1 MKRVFAFLTGCA
13 LLSRPGHAT
22 AQGGVAFGPGLRQLS
37 AAAMRAP
44 PEVEEA
50 VMQKYAAGN
59 ASEVKS
65 VAEERAMGKTA
76 PDTVAAGTAKS
87 SEANRALL
95 KACCEKIIKDW
106 QRIYYLNNRNGKM
119 KLQIRGIYTR
129 GEAIFFSLRLTNRS
143 PLDYDVDS
151 IRFFLTQKEKG
162 VHPAP
167 RVKTVSPVYVYDS
180 ATLIKGYGRV
190 NSVIVLPRLTLG
202 KGKRLLIEVLEK
214 NGERQLQVQAS
225 NFTLENAKLI

>member
-13 LLSRPGHAT
+13 LLSRPGYAQG
-22 AQGGVAFGPGLRQLS
+22 QGGVAYGPGLRQLS

-50 VMQKYAAGN
+50 VMQKYAAVN
-59 ASEVKS
+59 AAEVKS
-65 VAEERAMGKTA
+65 VAEECAMGRTA
-76 PDTVAAGTAKS
+76 LDTTAAGTGRSGEVNK
-87 SEANRALL
+87 ALL

-129 GEAIFFSLRLTNRS
+129 GEAIFISLRLINRS

-151 IRFFLTQKEKG
+151 IRFSLTQKEKG

-167 RVKTVSPVYVYDS
+167 RVKILSPVYVYDS

-190 NSVIVLPRLTLG
+190 TSVIVLPRLTLG
-202 KGKRLLIEVLEK
+202 KGKRLRIEVLEK
-214 NGERQLQVQAS
+214 NGGRQLQVQAS